1 MLKYSEEL
9 AKSGFYVTRYEDRFF
24 WDTPENLAVYPY
36 GTSDG
41 WRKYEKNPVL
51 GGEYGTCFDLSV
63 LHEDGI
69 YRMWFSWRPHE
80 CIGYT
85 ESEDG
90 LNWKEPVEVLRPN
103 PESLWDAD
111 ELNRPSV
118 IKRDGIYEMWY
129 SGQMKPYTNEGRSCI
144 GYASSRDGI
153 HWERFNTPVLVP
165 DQPWEQKAVMCP
177 HVIYEE
183 ETGVYKMWYS
193 GGGNHEPDAVG
204 YAWSRDGR
212 NWEKEVS
219 NPVLRKEEKNPWER
233 EKVAACQVLKWKNYY
248 YMFYI
253 GFIHVDRAAIGL
265 ARSKDGIS
273 GWERYPANPIIAPD
287 VDGFDEKAVY
297 KPYVLKVQNGWM
309 MWYNG
314 AKYIPDK
321 ENLVIEQIGA
331 AFLDREEFWVEQ
343 EESYTAAE

>member
-1 MLKYSEEL
+1 MQ
-9 AKSGFYVTRYEDRFF
+9 G
-24 WDTPENLAVYPY
+24 
-36 GTSDG
+36 
-41 WRKYEKNPVL
+41 
-51 GGEYGTCFDLSV
+51 
-63 LHEDGI
+63 
-69 YRMWFSWRPHE
+69 
-80 CIGYT
+80 
-85 ESEDG
+85 
-90 LNWKEPVEVLRPN
+90 
-103 PESLWDAD
+103 
-111 ELNRPSV
+111 
-118 IKRDGIYEMWY
+118 
-129 SGQMKPYTNEGRSCI
+129 
-144 GYASSRDGI
+144 
-153 HWERFNTPVLVP
+153 
-165 DQPWEQKAVMCP
+165 
-177 HVIYEE
+177 
-183 ETGVYKMWYS
+183 
-193 GGGNHEPDAVG
+193 
-204 YAWSRDGR
+204 
-212 NWEKEVS
+212 
-219 NPVLRKEEKNPWER
+219 LRKEEKNPWER